1 MRFTRRNAL
10 IGLGSLVAGSGALV
24 GTGAFT
30 SSEAQRQVDVNVVT
44 GEDINGIGDSE
55 DAAAVADEFV
65 DVRVDAGEFDSVFVQ
80 DSGGSLTA
88 SNLAPSDSSGAIG
101 DVSQV
106 SLIANEV
113 TLVFGDPGSGLPP
126 NSTINYDGLFV
137 LDNADINGGGNPF
150 DVTLSLSTPDSDNPF
165 LDIDRNDSNSP
176 SDGSGPGEGGGI
188 TMNGFNTGTDNGGV
202 ETLNSA
208 VLTGEADDSLTLTI
222 TISS

>member
-1 MRFTRRNAL
+1 MRLTRRNAL

-30 SSEAQRQVDVNVVT
+30 SSEAQRDINVNVVT
-44 GEDINGIGDSE
+44 GEDIGSTGE

-65 DVRVDAGEFDSVFVQ
+65 DVRVDTSGFDSLTVEDANGNTDPTGMVPEAGGNI
-80 DSGGSLTA
+80 DSK
-88 SNLAPSDSSGAIG
+88 N
-101 DVSQV
+101 QV

-113 TLVFGDPGSGLPP
+113 TLTFGDSGSGLPP

-137 LDNADINGGGNPF
+137 LDNADISGGGADPF
-150 DVTLSLSTPDSDNPF
+150 DVTLSLSTTDNSNNPF
-165 LDIDRNDSNSP
+165 LDIDRTDSNSP
-176 SDGSGPGEGGGI
+176 SNGAGPGNGGGI
-188 TMNGFNTGTDNGGV
+188 TRSGFNAGTNNGGV
-202 ETLNSA
+202 ETLDSA